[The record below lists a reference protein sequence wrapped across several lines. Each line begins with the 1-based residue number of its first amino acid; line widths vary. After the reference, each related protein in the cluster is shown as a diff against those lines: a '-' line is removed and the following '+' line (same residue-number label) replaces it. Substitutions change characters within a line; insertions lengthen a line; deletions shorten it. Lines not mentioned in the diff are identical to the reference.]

1 MNNLYD
7 GYFDLKDYNASQ
19 QSNEN
24 NYDDYNNFFEIRTLS
39 KTEFNRLLKTIKKTI
54 KEAKKNKQ

>member
-7 GYFDLKDYNASQ
+7 GYFDLKDYN
-19 QSNEN
+19 EN
-24 NYDDYNNFFEIRTLS
+24 NYDDYNNIFEIRTLS
-39 KTEFNRLLKTIKKTI
+39 KTEFNRLLKTIEKTI